1 MIRKIAKILFII
13 PVLYMIIIP
22 FFFAASANSG
32 PCTRILINITD
43 SSDYHFVT
51 KRHLISLVYGSSSK
65 ILGRPLRDI
74 PITDI
79 EGRIKSLKELKEAEV
94 YTSIDGTL
102 HVYINQRNPIMRVIP
117 DEGGDFFIDEDG
129 YLFRRRNLYNPRLH
143 IIQGNIDIT
152 PAMLDSVS
160 ILDTTIKNTILKD
173 VYHFVDYIRG
183 DSFWSAQI
191 DQIYVSGKNEIDLIP
206 RVGNHTVHLGTFENY
221 KDKMRNLEAFYE
233 KVLPEVGWEKYSL
246 INLEFRDQIVCRRR

>member
-51 KRHLISLVYGSSSK
+51 KRHLMSLVYGSSSK

-79 EGRIKSLKELKEAEV
+79 EGRIKTLKELKEAEV
-94 YTSIDGTL
+94 YTAIDGTL

>member
-1 MIRKIAKILFII
+1 MIRKIARILLII

-22 FFFAASANSG
+22 FFFAATANSG
-32 PCTRILINITD
+32 PCTGILINITD

-51 KRHLISLVYGSSSK
+51 QRHLMSLVYGNSSR

-74 PITDI
+74 PVPDI
-79 EGRIKSLKELKEAEV
+79 EGRIKTLKELKEAEV
-94 YTSIDGTL
+94 YTAIDGTL
-102 HVYINQRNPIMRVIP
+102 HIYINQRNPIMRVIP
-117 DEGGDFFIDEDG
+117 DEGGDFFVDEDG
-129 YLFRRRNLYNPRLH
+129 YVFRKRNLYNPRLH

-173 VYHFVDYIRG
+173 VYFFVDYIRG
-183 DSFWSAQI
+183 NSFWSAQI
-191 DQIYVSGKNEIDLIP
+191 DQICVSGRNEIDLIP

-221 KDKMRNLEAFYE
+221 KDKLRNLEAFYK
-233 KVLPEVGWEKYSL
+233 KVLPEVGWDKYSL

>member
-1 MIRKIAKILFII
+1 MIRKIAKILLII

-22 FFFAASANSG
+22 FFFAASANSKL
-32 PCTRILINITD
+32 CTRILINITD

-51 KRHLISLVYGSSSK
+51 KRHLMNLVYGSSSR
-65 ILGRPLRDI
+65 ILGRPLRDV
-74 PITDI
+74 PVTDI
-79 EGRIKSLKELKEAEV
+79 EGRIKTLKELKEAEV
-94 YTSIDGTL
+94 YTAIDGTL

-117 DEGGDFFIDEDG
+117 DEGGDFFVDEDG
-129 YLFRRRNLYNPRLH
+129 YVFRRRNLYNPRLH

-152 PAMLDSVS
+152 AAMLDSVS

-173 VYHFVDYIRG
+173 IYHFVDYIRG

-246 INLEFRDQIVCRRR
+246 VNLEFRDQIVCRRR

>member
-51 KRHLISLVYGSSSK
+51 KRHLMSLVYGSSSK

-79 EGRIKSLKELKEAEV
+79 EGRIKTLKELKEAEV
-94 YTSIDGTL
+94 YTAIDGTL

-173 VYHFVDYIRG
+173 VYHIVNYIRG

>member
-32 PCTRILINITD
+32 PCTRILINIID

-51 KRHLISLVYGSSSK
+51 KRHLMSLVYGSSSK

-79 EGRIKSLKELKEAEV
+79 EGRIKTLKELKEAEV
-94 YTSIDGTL
+94 YTAIDGTL

-173 VYHFVDYIRG
+173 VYHFVNYIRG

>member
-51 KRHLISLVYGSSSK
+51 KRHLMSLVYGSSSK

-79 EGRIKSLKELKEAEV
+79 EGRIKTLKELKEAEV
-94 YTSIDGTL
+94 YTAIDGTL

-117 DEGGDFFIDEDG
+117 DEGGDFFVDEDG

>member
-1 MIRKIAKILFII
+1 MIRKIAKILLII

-22 FFFAASANSG
+22 FFFAASANSEH
-32 PCTRILINITD
+32 CTRILINITD

-51 KRHLISLVYGSSSK
+51 RRHLMDLVYGNSSM
-65 ILGRPLRDI
+65 ILGRPLRDV

-79 EGRIKSLKELKEAEV
+79 EGRIKTLKELKEAEV
-94 YTSIDGTL
+94 YTAIDGTL
-102 HVYINQRNPIMRVIP
+102 HVYVNQRNPVMRVIP
-117 DEGGDFFIDEDG
+117 DEGGDFFVDEDG
-129 YLFRRRNLYNPRLH
+129 YVFRRRNLYNPRLH

-160 ILDTTIKNTILKD
+160 ILDTIIKNTILKD
-173 VYHFVDYIRG
+173 IYHFVDYIRG

-206 RVGNHTVHLGTFENY
+206 RVGNHIVHLGTFENY
-221 KDKMRNLEAFYE
+221 KDKMRNLEAFYK

>member
-1 MIRKIAKILFII
+1 MIRKIAKILLII

-22 FFFAASANSG
+22 FFFAASENSK

-51 KRHLISLVYGSSSK
+51 KRHLMNLVYGSSSR
-65 ILGRPLRDI
+65 ILGRPLRDV
-74 PITDI
+74 PVTDI
-79 EGRIKSLKELKEAEV
+79 EGRIKTLKELKEAEV
-94 YTSIDGTL
+94 YTAIDGTL

-117 DEGGDFFIDEDG
+117 DEGGDFFVDEDG
-129 YLFRRRNLYNPRLH
+129 YVFRRRNLYNPRLH

-152 PAMLDSVS
+152 AAMLDSVS

-173 VYHFVDYIRG
+173 IYHFVDYIRG

-246 INLEFRDQIVCRRR
+246 VNLEFRDQIVCRRR

>member
-1 MIRKIAKILFII
+1 MIRKIAKILLII

-22 FFFAASANSG
+22 FFFAASANSK

-51 KRHLISLVYGSSSK
+51 KRHLMNLVYGSSSR
-65 ILGRPLRDI
+65 ILGRPLRDV
-74 PITDI
+74 PVTDI
-79 EGRIKSLKELKEAEV
+79 EGRIKTLKELKEAEV
-94 YTSIDGTL
+94 YTAIDGTL

-117 DEGGDFFIDEDG
+117 DEGGDFFVDEDG
-129 YLFRRRNLYNPRLH
+129 YVFRRRNLYNPRLH

-152 PAMLDSVS
+152 AAMLDSVS

-173 VYHFVDYIRG
+173 IYHFVDYIRG

-246 INLEFRDQIVCRRR
+246 VNLEFRDQIVCRRR

>member
-51 KRHLISLVYGSSSK
+51 KRHLMSLVYGSSSK

-79 EGRIKSLKELKEAEV
+79 EGRIKTLKELKEAEV
-94 YTSIDGTL
+94 YTAIDGTL

-173 VYHFVDYIRG
+173 VYHFVNYIRG